1 MSARF
6 GKRVLEARQDVADR
20 AGAQQGAADVQKLG
34 GKQHRPALSLR
45 QQRSHVVHAAQVD
58 VAILAQQAPRLGGLG
73 QPLPGQADVVGRQRF
88 QHQLASG
95 GEAGV
100 GGQPL
105 KDLVE
110 FEDVEGFG
118 VHTAKS
124 IA

>member
-1 MSARF
+1 MRIERARN
-6 GKRVLEARQDVADR
+6 RVLRMSSSRWQ
-20 AGAQQGAADVQKLG
+20 AAPPRL
-34 GKQHRPALSLR
+34 RLR
-45 QQRSHVVHAAQVD
+45 QQRSHVVHATQVD
-58 VAILAQQAPRLGGLG
+58 VAILAQQAPRLGGFG

-88 QHQLASG
+88 QHQLAAG

-100 GGQPL
+100 SGQPL

-110 FEDVEGFG
+110 FEDMEGFG